1 MDINHTQLLRQWPVG
16 RDTHHHQRVRT
27 GISSRILDH
36 KMENQ
41 QKRLDF
47 IGQIVGKYSLVEQVN
62 YEEYLKAIGEL
73 LLHHQNMF
81 NYSMLIIQ

>member
-1 MDINHTQLLRQWPVG
+1 
-16 RDTHHHQRVRT
+16 
-27 GISSRILDH
+27 
-36 KMENQ
+36 MENQ

-73 LLHHQNMF
+73 LHHQIMF
-81 NYSMLIIQ
+81 NYSMLKIQ

>member
-1 MDINHTQLLRQWPVG
+1 
-16 RDTHHHQRVRT
+16 
-27 GISSRILDH
+27 
-36 KMENQ
+36 MENQ

-73 LLHHQNMF
+73 L
-81 NYSMLIIQ
+81 YIIKSCLIIQC